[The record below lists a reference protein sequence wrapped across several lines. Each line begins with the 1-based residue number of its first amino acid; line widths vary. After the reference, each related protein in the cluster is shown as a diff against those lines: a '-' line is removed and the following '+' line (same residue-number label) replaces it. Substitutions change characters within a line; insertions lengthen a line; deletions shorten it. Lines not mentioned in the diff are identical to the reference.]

1 MTRAARP
8 LAAGVDVGGTF
19 TDCAAITPDGIVLT
33 RKVLSTPEDQG
44 IGVVAALE
52 ALAPGDGTVTRL
64 VHGTTVVTNL
74 LLERTGARVVLCATA
89 GASDL
94 LELRRQE
101 RASLYDLAAQHP
113 PPLVAPDHVVPVQ
126 ERLASPG
133 SSLPLTDDE
142 TARVVEA
149 TLALGPDVVVI
160 ALLHAYADDTH
171 ERRLAEAFHRVRPA
185 LPVVRAADVL
195 PEIREYERS
204 TTAVAEGYARPGVQR
219 YLERLGARLAA
230 GGLPA
235 TAVMTSGGGM
245 RSAEEAAQHAA
256 SLALSGPAGGV
267 VGAAAVLRALGL
279 RDALTIDIGGTSADA
294 GLILDGE
301 PLVEPGGMVAGVPIS
316 LPRVLVETVS
326 AGGGSIAWVD
336 DGGALRVGPRSAG
349 SRPGPA
355 AFGRGGTE
363 PTVTDAQIALGRIDA
378 AAMSGGVALDAAA
391 ARAALQRVATRLG
404 ATLDRTAEA
413 VIRAADAEMARALRR
428 VSVDRGVDPRGC
440 ALLAFGGGG
449 PLHACALAD
458 ALGMRT
464 VIVPPHAGV
473 LSAVGLAI
481 APERRE
487 VATSL
492 LTATDALDAAT
503 LRAACERLAERV
515 PGRDRRWIVRAR
527 YQGQGHEVEVSTA
540 PGDDGPTIAE
550 RFARAHHARY
560 GFVLPRPVECVALR
574 HVASDPGAHVDF
586 HAASAAD
593 GAAPPSAA
601 PAAFDGPATRTLRDA
616 TLFVAA
622 GWRAT
627 PLAIGGWRLDRLDD
641 PAARPAGE
649 SAQAAPAAPATLD
662 PLELSVWAS
671 TVSMIAEEMGAV
683 LTRGALSPNIRERR
697 DASCALFDAEGRMV
711 AQAAHIPVHLG
722 ALPESV
728 RAVRARAPQ
737 PGDVFLLNSPW
748 HGGSHLPDLTMVEAI
763 ADGDRI
769 AGYAVVRAHHAD
781 VGGMS
786 PGSMPQGATELVQE
800 GLVLPPVRLERAGVP
815 DPDLLDL
822 VLANVRTPE
831 ERRGD
836 LAAQRAACAAGA
848 AGWRTL
854 LTRHGRERLTAVS
867 AGLLDYAE
875 RRAVARLRAIDGVTG
890 SAEDALE
897 GDGRSDAAVP
907 LRLALRVASG
917 VLHLD
922 FAGSSPMVPG
932 NVNCPIQVTRAAALF
947 VLRALLD
954 DDVPT
959 NEGIARP
966 IRIVTPD
973 DCCLAARAP
982 AAVAAGNVEMSQRI
996 TDLLFAAL
1004 DAAGVAVPAQGQG
1017 TMNNVTF
1024 GGAGWTFYETLGGGQ
1039 GASAKGPGPDA
1050 VHVGMSNTRNTPIE
1064 SLERAY
1070 PIEIVRYAIRRGSGG
1085 RGTHRGGDGVLR
1097 AYRVLAP
1104 CTVTLLTER
1113 RARGPRGA
1121 HGGEDGL
1128 PGENRLNGVLLP
1140 AKCRR
1145 ELAPGD
1151 VLELW
1156 TPGGGGWGPPA

>member
-1 MTRAARP
+1 MTTTP

-19 TDCAAITPDGIVLT
+19 TDCAAIAPDGRVVT

-44 IGVVAALE
+44 IGVVRALQ
-52 ALAPGDGTVTRL
+52 ALGDADGVVTRL

-74 LLERTGARVVLCATA
+74 LLERTGARVVLVATA

-113 PPLVAPDHVVPVQ
+113 APLVAAEQVVGVQ
-126 ERLASPG
+126 ERQASAAHRLA
-133 SSLPLTDDE
+133 LTDVE
-142 TARVVEA
+142 IARVVQA
-149 TLALGPDVVVI
+149 TLALAPDVVVI
-160 ALLHAYADDTH
+160 SLLHAYEDDAH
-171 ERRLAEAFHRVRPA
+171 ERALAAALRAAQPA
-185 LPVVRAADVL
+185 LTVVTGADVL
-195 PEIREYERS
+195 PEIREYERT
-204 TTAVAEGYARPGVQR
+204 TTAVAEGYARPRVQQ

-230 GGLPA
+230 ASLPA
-235 TAVMTSGGGM
+235 PAVMTSGGGM
-245 RSAEEAAQHAA
+245 RSAADAAQHAA

-267 VGAAAVLRALGL
+267 VGAAAVLRAAGIA
-279 RDALTIDIGGTSADA
+279 DALTIDIGGTSADA
-294 GLILDGE
+294 GLILGGE
-301 PLVEPGGMVAGVPIS
+301 PLVEPGGEVAGVPIA
-316 LPRVLVETVS
+316 LPRVLVDTVS
-326 AGGGSIAWVD
+326 AGGGSVAWID

-349 SRPGPA
+349 ARPGPA
-355 AFGRGGTE
+355 AFGRGGVE
-363 PTVTDAQIALGRIDA
+363 PTVTDAQIVLGRIDA
-378 AAMSGGVALDAAA
+378 RAMSGGVALDVDA
-391 ARAALQRVATRLG
+391 ARAALQRVADRLG
-404 ATLDRTAEA
+404 ASIERTAEA
-413 VIRAADAEMARALRR
+413 VVRAADAEMARALRR

-440 ALLAFGGGG
+440 ALVAFGGGG
-449 PLHACALAD
+449 PLHACALAE
-458 ALGMRT
+458 ALGMTT

-487 VATSL
+487 VAMSL
-492 LTATDALDAAT
+492 LVRTDTLDAARFEQACAS
-503 LRAACERLAERV
+503 LAARV
-515 PGRDRRWIVRAR
+515 TGRDRRWVVRAR
-527 YQGQGHEVEVSTA
+527 YVGQGHEVEIAGA
-540 PGDDGPTIAE
+540 PGDSGATIAA
-550 RFARAHHARY
+550 RFAEAHRARY
-560 GFVLPRPVECVALR
+560 GFELPRPVECVALR
-574 HVASDPGAHVDF
+574 HVASDPGATATFAGHEAGRT
-586 HAASAAD
+586 H
-593 GAAPPSAA
+593 
-601 PAAFDGPATRTLRDA
+601 DGPATVTLADA
-616 TLFVAA
+616 TMFVAP

-627 PLAIGGWRLDRLDD
+627 SLAIGGWRLDQLNADGHD
-641 PAARPAGE
+641 HSAGAHAARTRDT
-649 SAQAAPAAPATLD
+649 QANATQVALD

-683 LTRGALSPNIRERR
+683 LTRGSLSPNIRERR

-728 RAVRARAPQ
+728 RAVRARDPK

-800 GLVLPPVRLERAGVP
+800 GLILPPVRLEREGVP
-815 DPDLLDL
+815 DRDLLDL

-854 LTRHGRERLTAVS
+854 IARHGRARLDAVA

-875 RRAVARLRAIDGVTG
+875 RRAVARLRAIDGAVG
-890 SAEDALE
+890 RAEDALE
-897 GDGRSDAAVP
+897 GDGHSEAPVP
-907 LRLALRVASG
+907 LKLALAVRDG
-917 VLHLD
+917 TLHLD
-922 FAGSSPMVPG
+922 FTGSSPMVRG

-947 VLRALLD
+947 VLRSLLD

-966 IRIVTPD
+966 IVITTPD

-996 TDLLFAAL
+996 TDLLFSAL

-1070 PIEIVRYAIRRGSGG
+1070 PIEIARYAIRRGSGG
-1085 RGTHRGGDGVLR
+1085 AGQHRGGDGVVR

-1113 RARGPRGA
+1113 RARAPRGA
-1121 HGGEDGL
+1121 HGGADGAR
-1128 PGENRLNGVLLP
+1128 GENLLNGEPLP

-1145 ELAPGD
+1145 ELKPGD
-1151 VLELW
+1151 VLEIR
-1156 TPGGGGWGPPA
+1156 TPGGGGWGARGPT